1 MKAWEIVRLSDRPAL
16 AEEAAQWFHGKWG
29 IPLGAYRESIAR
41 SIAQPDGVPMWFV
54 ALSGGQI
61 AGGLGVIDNDFHRRP
76 DLTPN
81 ICAVYVEPAF
91 RHRGLARALLD
102 AACSRLAVMGITD
115 TYLIT
120 THTAFY
126 ERCGWDFLCLVEEND
141 GGIVRM
147 YHRMC

>member
-1 MKAWEIVRLSDRPAL
+1 MKEWEIVRLSDRPAL
-16 AEEAAQWFHGKWG
+16 AEEATQWFHGKWG

-41 SIAQPDGVPMWFV
+41 SIARPDGVPMWFV

-102 AACSRLAVMGITD
+102 AACGRLSGMGIKD
-115 TYLIT
+115 AYLIT

-126 ERCGWDFLCLVEEND
+126 ERCGWTFLGMVEEND
-141 GGIVRM
+141 GGMARM
-147 YHRMC
+147 YHKAC

>member
-1 MKAWEIVRLSDRPAL
+1 M
-16 AEEAAQWFHGKWG
+16 
-29 IPLGAYRESIAR
+29 
-41 SIAQPDGVPMWFV
+41 
-54 ALSGGQI
+54 
-61 AGGLGVIDNDFHRRP
+61 IDNDFHRRP

-81 ICAVYVEPAF
+81 ICAVYVEPAY

-115 TYLIT
+115 AYLIT
-120 THTAFY
+120 MHTAFY